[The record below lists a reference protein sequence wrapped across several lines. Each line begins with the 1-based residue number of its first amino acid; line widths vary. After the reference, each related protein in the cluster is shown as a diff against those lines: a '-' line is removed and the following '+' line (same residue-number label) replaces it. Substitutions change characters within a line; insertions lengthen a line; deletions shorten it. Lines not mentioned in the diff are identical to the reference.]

1 MSLYRKS
8 LLAGK
13 AIAVGVG
20 VVLAGAAVLG
30 VERVGAQPA
39 GSTVTF
45 LVRTGLSVA
54 TGPSGDN
61 VIVMGQPAA
70 SVQVTGCA
78 IDLAFYPVQSVI
90 LVDPG
95 AGRPTRLENGF
106 ITISQTTPLQNG
118 FRLEDLAPGL
128 PPSCTANAGMANQQ
142 TYDKYTG
149 TAR

>member
-1 MSLYRKS
+1 MSQYRKS

-13 AIAVGVG
+13 AIAVG

-30 VERVGAQPA
+30 VERVGAQSP

-45 LVRTGLSVA
+45 LVKTGTSVA
-54 TGPSGDN
+54 TGTSGDH

-78 IDLAFYPVQSVI
+78 DLKFYPVQSVF

-118 FRLEDLAPGL
+118 FRLEDLASGV
-128 PPSCTANAGMANQQ
+128 PPSCTAFGGTVNQQ
-142 TYDKYTG
+142 AYDKYTG